1 MKSDMSYCRKTAV
14 DQVIS
19 DFLFHCQY
27 EKNLNEKTIYAYR
40 SDLYMFKRYIHE
52 LYPSVVFDK
61 HNPPSEVYL
70 IDPNPR
76 ADTKEWL
83 IYKS

>member
-1 MKSDMSYCRKTAV
+1 MMKSDMSYCREMTAV

-52 LYPSVVFDK
+52 LYPSVVFEQGVK
-61 HNPPSEVYL
+61 RYAENVPATYIELTSL
-70 IDPNPR
+70 KR
-76 ADTKEWL
+76 
-83 IYKS
+83 

>member
-1 MKSDMSYCRKTAV
+1 MMKSDMSYCRKTAV

-40 SDLYMFKRYIHE
+40 SDLYMFK
-52 LYPSVVFDK
+52 K
-61 HNPPSEVYL
+61 VY
-70 IDPNPR
+70 
-76 ADTKEWL
+76 
-83 IYKS
+83 S

>member
-1 MKSDMSYCRKTAV
+1 MMKSDMSYCRKTAV

-40 SDLYMFKRYIHE
+40 SDLYMFKRYTE
-52 LYPSVVFDK
+52 NVPATY
-61 HNPPSEVYL
+61 
-70 IDPNPR
+70 IDLQ
-76 ADTKEWL
+76 A
-83 IYKS
+83 

>member
-1 MKSDMSYCRKTAV
+1 MMKSDMSYCRKTAV

-40 SDLYMFKRYIHE
+40 SDLYMFKR
-52 LYPSVVFDK
+52 
-61 HNPPSEVYL
+61 
-70 IDPNPR
+70 
-76 ADTKEWL
+76 
-83 IYKS
+83 